1 DWSSIEPSILGTL
14 FERSLDPSK
23 RAQSGAHYTSRDDIL
38 LIVEPVLMAPYRR
51 RWQDIKQQAH
61 SLAATRESANRT
73 QRARL
78 QKDLSTLLTDFAREL
93 AGVQVL
99 DPACG
104 SGNFL
109 YVSLQ
114 LLHDLE
120 KEVMT
125 LARELDVGS
134 FFPSVSPEQL
144 HGIELNPYA
153 HELAQATVW
162 IGHIQWLRDNGFGAP
177 TPPILKPLENIKEMD
192 AVLDLTSG
200 EPREPEWP
208 VA

>member
-1 DWSSIEPSILGTL
+1 RQMSKGGWFGADEIAWFNGRLFDDDLALDLDAGALDILNRVSSLDWSSIEPSILGIL

-23 RAQSGAHYTSRDDIL
+23 RAQLGAHYTSRDDIL
-38 LIVEPVLMAPYRR
+38 LVVEPVLMAPYRR
-51 RWQDIKQQAH
+51 RWQDVKQQAQA
-61 SLAATRESANRT
+61 LAAARDSANRT
-73 QRARL
+73 QRAKL
-78 QKDLSTLLTDFAREL
+78 QKDLAALLTGFAREL

-109 YVSLQ
+109 YVSLK

-125 LARELDVGS
+125 LARQLDVGS

-144 HGIELNPYA
+144 HGIQLNP
-153 HELAQATVW
+153 
-162 IGHIQWLRDNGFGAP
+162 
-177 TPPILKPLENIKEMD
+177 
-192 AVLDLTSG
+192 
-200 EPREPEWP
+200 
-208 VA
+208 